1 METRILIPLLAALA
15 AAGHAAAGTPTFE
28 YTDLGTLGGPEARA
42 FGLNDARQVVGWSNV
57 SAENDC
63 PAEGRPCR
71 HAFLWTDGSM
81 EGLGLLAGDEES
93 VGRAINDAGLIVG
106 TSERDVIAGS
116 GVFHGFSWDGTMTPL
131 PDLGQGQSFVHDVN
145 ENGVIV
151 GWTQDPDVFRDR
163 AVTWVGGVIDN
174 LGDDE
179 PHQYNR
185 GVGLN
190 DTGIVVGFAWNLFSP
205 NDAMLHDGNRWVQI
219 GGFGQFQNAEAN
231 DVNNPGLAVGLMA
244 HPQGDWHATTWAP
257 DGTVTDLGLLPDTL
271 LSELSDVNDA
281 GHAVGR
287 SYSDTTSRAI
297 YYDGVALHDLN
308 DFAPE
313 GFDGVLWDASEINEH
328 GDIAGTALVD
338 GRFRAFLMTVS
349 VPCPGD
355 VDGDGAVTF
364 GDLIDLLA
372 SWGPCAGCPADLDG
386 DGFVTFADILIL
398 LGHWGPCA
406 G

>member
-1 METRILIPLLAALA
+1 MSLHRSIILVAGLALTAH
-15 AAGHAAAGTPTFE
+15 AAGGTPTFT

-42 FGLNDARQVVGWSNV
+42 FGLNDDRQVVGWANV

-63 PAEGRPCR
+63 PGEGRPCR
-71 HAFLWTDGSM
+71 HAVLWSDGSITD
-81 EGLGLLAGDEES
+81 LGRLDGDEES
-93 VGRAINDAGLIVG
+93 VARAINNAGFVVG

-116 GVFHGFSWDGTMTPL
+116 GVFHGFSWQGAMTAL

-151 GWTQDPDVFRDR
+151 GWTQDPNVFRDR
-163 AVTWVGGVIDN
+163 TVTWDQGVIQN
-174 LGDDE
+174 LGATE

-190 DTGIVVGFAWNLFSP
+190 DTGIVVGFAWDLFSP
-205 NDAMLHDGNRWVQI
+205 NDAMLYDGARWIQI

-231 DVNNPGLAVGLMA
+231 DVNNAGLAVGLSA
-244 HPQGDWHATTWAP
+244 HPSGDWHATTWAP
-257 DGTVTDLGLLPDTL
+257 DGTVTDLGLLPGMF
-271 LSELSDVNDA
+271 LSELYDVNDA

-287 SYSDTTSRAI
+287 AYSDTESRAI
-297 YYDGVALHDLN
+297 YYDGVVLHDLN
-308 DFAPE
+308 DFVPS
-313 GFDGVLWDASEINEH
+313 GFDGVLWDAAEINEN
-328 GDIAGTALVD
+328 GDIAGTALVN
-338 GRFRAFLMTVS
+338 GRFRAFLMTAS

-355 VDGDGAVTF
+355 VDGNGVVAF
-364 GDLIDLLA
+364 ADLLELLS
-372 SWGPCAGCPADLDG
+372 SWGPCEGCPADLDG

-398 LGHWGPCA
+398 LNNWGPCA